1 MTLAAGDVIGRYR
14 VVRPL
19 GKGGMGSVYE
29 VARTDDGSRYAI
41 KAFTREHGD
50 VEPLKRRF
58 QTEGKALSYLRHPN
72 LLRVHERGEDP
83 KSGLLYFV
91 MDLVLDADGEVRT
104 LADIEPGE
112 VDEEQLKRWYG
123 QIRSV
128 LDYIHAQGV
137 VHRDVKP
144 GNILVNANG
153 DTVLGDFGISRFT
166 DGELRRKL
174 GVESTLEAVDAES
187 RTVMGSIMFL
197 APEVRRGEKATAAAD
212 AYALGVTFYRL
223 LTGIWYEPGPVADGL
238 LAEFDRGWTRAL
250 RRLLSAEPAAR
261 LPIPSVEPGRTSTWR
276 RWYIVAAS
284 VALMVAVAIAAW
296 RFIPASPSTVG
307 TASRAVRGGRGATAL
322 PAKTQPATALPK
334 YTFDQFFPRHTE
346 QPPK

>member
-153 DTVLGDFGISRFT
+153 DAVLGDFGISRFT

-174 GVESTLEAVDAES
+174 DVESTLEAVDAES

-197 APEVRRGEKATAAAD
+197 APEIRRGEKATAAAD

-238 LAEFDRGWTRAL
+238 LAEFGREWVRAL
-250 RRLLSAEPAAR
+250 RRILSAEPEDR
-261 LPIPSVEPGRTSTWR
+261 LPIPPVVTPRNSAKR
-276 RWYIVAAS
+276 RWCLVGIVVAA
-284 VALMVAVAIAAW
+284 AAAIAVW
-296 RFIPASPSTVG
+296 V
-307 TASRAVRGGRGATAL
+307 GRGLL
-322 PAKTQPATALPK
+322 PPRSTGGSRPRLSRPQSRVPRARAGQ
-334 YTFDQFFPRHTE
+334 YTFEQFFPLHTE
-346 QPPK
+346 QPPQ

>member
-29 VARTDDGSRYAI
+29 VALDDDGSRYAI

-50 VEPLKRRF
+50 VETLKRRF

-72 LLRVHERGEDP
+72 LLRVHERGEDL

-112 VDEEQLKRWYG
+112 VDEEQLMRWYG

-153 DTVLGDFGISRFT
+153 DAVLGDFGISPET
-166 DGELRRKL
+166 GRRKHI
-174 GVESTLEAVDAES
+174 G
-187 RTVMGSIMFL
+187 GGG
-197 APEVRRGEKATAAAD
+197 RRIAH
-212 AYALGVTFYRL
+212 RH
-223 LTGIWYEPGPVADGL
+223 GIHYVP
-238 LAEFDRGWTRAL
+238 RA
-250 RRLLSAEPAAR
+250 
-261 LPIPSVEPGRTSTWR
+261 
-276 RWYIVAAS
+276 
-284 VALMVAVAIAAW
+284 
-296 RFIPASPSTVG
+296 
-307 TASRAVRGGRGATAL
+307 RGATRR
-322 PAKTQPATALPK
+322 KG
-334 YTFDQFFPRHTE
+334 HGGG
-346 QPPK
+346 